1 MTNLMNVLKK
11 SEGLLEFTRVYEGLR
26 HTRETFFL
34 SRIMTYRDVLERVY
48 EGLSRVYDSS

>member
-1 MTNLMNVLKK
+1 MNVLKK